1 MSPRARSQPCREGG
15 RTGAQRVKVIHRLE
29 ERAARTPHL
38 LIEGARFAR
47 ARSAR
52 AKRARY
58 WFLRYPLAIKFPLLN
73 QDFFFR

>member
-47 ARSAR
+47 GTV
-52 AKRARY
+52 
-58 WFLRYPLAIKFPLLN
+58 FLRYPLRGVL
-73 QDFFFR
+73 